1 MLQRVVHR
9 RGVDRDGRHLRH
21 ALRIRDT
28 RRSGLGARA
37 GGNGAQGKH
46 EERGHEGGLR
56 LPARRA
62 RTAGSRTRHEIS
74 PVWPRKTRI
83 LL

>member
-1 MLQRVVHR
+1 M
-9 RGVDRDGRHLRH
+9 
-21 ALRIRDT
+21 RIRDT